1 MFDKITEIKY
11 NLPQSSLKVM
21 FVEYA
26 KRTKKIQI
34 SIRSH
39 RTNSLG
45 RTCPFQ
51 TVLQIFEPQVLSST
65 SSSVAS
71 LSLQKLSS
79 CRPFLSPYLCYCSGY
94 WKNRKY
100 SVSYSQWTY
109 PANSWTPRVSPS
121 GYFEDF
127 PLEIQLP
134 ESSKSPTSS
143 RQTKSQT
150 ISTSWATLFRNHRCR
165 HDSPDCFWTSR
176 VSPDGLQSQISWEA
190 FLCST
195 YFKRRAS
202 WTFSGDGAK
211 SWQCLSHHWSMEFLR
226 AYHRETTKY
235 NRLFQNSHSAG
246 CVILQQ
252 RHHPLIRREKY
263 WLCHCCPNAQTSE
276 VTNSFCLLSR
286 ICKGLGSSRMDFP
299 SHRFQKRASL
309 YFYKTPKVPGTGRS
323 SKKSFHFQELC
334 LPQGF
339 SYQLNPHPRSSLA
352 ILLQQ
357 RISRTS
363 TAGIQ
368 EFLFHGSNSNP
379 QFLGKRNLHGN
390 NSLGIRSGISFPVP
404 MPARRS
410 TALEYFNPSQRTLVV
425 TSRMGQ
431 TRKFQY
437 PTPSQ
442 TVPTTGFVFQNS
454 KSNFKGQTYNLSQ
467 FANIPCHSSDDVYQI
482 NSVYSRFSGR
492 CKKQNKRHAPC
503 RKRSRV
509 NGAYRK
515 KKSRI

>member
-1 MFDKITEIKY
+1 MITKFIYDKIGFTNSVQFSTSMKDE
-11 NLPQSSLKVM
+11 
-21 FVEYA
+21 
-26 KRTKKIQI
+26 KRSGKIQI
-34 SIRSH
+34 PIRSH

-45 RTCPFQ
+45 RTRPFQ
-51 TVLQIFEPQVLSST
+51 TVLQIHWFKTLSSDLR
-65 SSSVAS
+65 S
-71 LSLQKLSS
+71 LARLLSQNLSS
-79 CRPFLSPYLCYCSGY
+79 CRPFLSSYFCNCSRD
-94 WKNRKY
+94 WKDSKY
-100 SVSYSQWTY
+100 PFANFKWTY
-109 PANSWTPRVSPS
+109 PSYPWTSRISTS
-121 GYFEDF
+121 GHITNIS
-127 PLEIQLP
+127 LEIQFQ
-134 ESSKSPTSS
+134 ESSKSTTIT
-143 RQTKSQT
+143 RQIPNRT
-150 ISTSWATLFRNHRCR
+150 ISPFWATLFSNHRCG

-252 RHHPLIRREKY
+252 RHYPLIRREKY

-286 ICKGLGSSRMDFP
+286 ICKGLGSSRMDVP
-299 SHRFQKRASL
+299 SHRFQERASL
-309 YFYKTPKVPGTGRS
+309 YFYKTPKVHGTGRS

-379 QFLGKRNLHGN
+379 QFLGKCNLHGN
-390 NSLGIRSGISFPVP
+390 NSLGIRFSISFPVP

-425 TSRMGQ
+425 TSRMGE
-431 TRKFQY
+431 
-437 PTPSQ
+437 
-442 TVPTTGFVFQNS
+442 
-454 KSNFKGQTYNLSQ
+454 
-467 FANIPCHSSDDVYQI
+467 AW
-482 NSVYSRFSGR
+482 
-492 CKKQNKRHAPC
+492 
-503 RKRSRV
+503 
-509 NGAYRK
+509 
-515 KKSRI
+515 